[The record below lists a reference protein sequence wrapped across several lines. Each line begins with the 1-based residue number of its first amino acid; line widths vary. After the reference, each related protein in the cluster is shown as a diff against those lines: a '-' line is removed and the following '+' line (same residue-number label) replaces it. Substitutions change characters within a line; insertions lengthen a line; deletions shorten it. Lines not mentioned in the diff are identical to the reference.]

1 MSYNVIFTDELY
13 HHGIKG
19 QKWGIRRFRNDDGS
33 LTAAGKARYDLK
45 EAKRTYKKARL
56 TEGKNAGIFGI
67 GAIGKNRYKR
77 YKQSVKDTD
86 DALTNVYN
94 KKADYTDLKSEKKTK
109 KMYAKAYRKAN
120 IRASRSIHNSMVQKK
135 GEKYA
140 NKIENTELAKSAA
153 KFVAAVGVTA
163 YAVHKANKIL
173 DWIGQYDAS
182 LPRLEGRMKVI
193 N

>member
-1 MSYNVIFTDELY
+1 MAYQVIFTDELY

-19 QKWGIRRFRNDDGS
+19 QKWGVRRFRNDDGS

-45 EAKRTYKKARL
+45 EARRAYKKARSI
-56 TEGKNAGIFGI
+56 ERKNNGIRLLRKG
-67 GAIGKNRYKR
+67 GYSR
-77 YKQSVKDTD
+77 YKQSFKNTKE
-86 DALTNVYN
+86 AITNVYN

-109 KMYAKAYRKAN
+109 KMYAKAYRGNKYN
-120 IRASRSIHNSMVQKK
+120 GRARQAIHNSMVQKK

-140 NKIENTELAKSAA
+140 KKIERTEFAKSAA

-163 YAVHKANKIL
+163 YTIHKVNKIL
-173 DWIGQYDAS
+173 GWIGQYDAS
-182 LPRLEGRMKVI
+182 IPRLEGKMKVL

>member
-19 QKWGIRRFRNDDGS
+19 QRWGIRRFRNDDGS

-45 EAKRTYKKARL
+45 EARRTYRKARL
-56 TEGKNAGIFGI
+56 TESKNSGIR
-67 GAIGKNRYKR
+67 AIGKNRYKR

-109 KMYAKAYRKAN
+109 KMYAKAYRRAN
-120 IRASRSIHNSMVQKK
+120 LRASKSIHNSMVQKK

-153 KFVAAVGVTA
+153 KFVAAVGVS
-163 YAVHKANKIL
+163 AVVIHNLNKRL
-173 DWIGQYDAS
+173 DWLSAAQHNKA

-193 N
+193 H